1 MDDVIAERY
10 RVDMVLDA
18 ILLRLKTRVGVIQ
31 GERAGQCPCLKD

>member
-18 ILLRLKTRVGVIQ
+18 ILFAL
-31 GERAGQCPCLKD
+31 ENAGWRHSG